1 MYYSLDSMLVEKL
14 TKEKEL
20 LSLSVNSAGNYA
32 SVGLLSSS
40 NKCMIYSF
48 GLDASNSSQRQQID
62 LKLPSTL
69 DKKANDCPIQWG
81 MHADTEELLAVGA
94 NQKLEL
100 WNFERSVPQPLS
112 LTQGHL
118 LAIRDIN
125 WSCNPNLLGSCSYD
139 SSVLIWDTRDNTQPS
154 VRIKTL
160 AGASC
165 IKFSR
170 EKEDVIALAH
180 EDIVTI
186 WDIRFVNRY
195 LAFLDLPAK
204 VLNFDWHPKIPQVLS
219 TASKDGYIR
228 MWNYER
234 HGVDPQPL
242 AEKSHKQNGVSRV
255 KFTPCGRGLVS
266 CSTVI
271 TQKSPSITLWNFREN
286 SSGSWQ
292 IDNAGFVGNNNE
304 QVVGMEWSHASEGY
318 KLCTI
323 SKSKEMRLYDVDLR
337 SFSAMEN
344 PEGKALGKRRPFL
357 SGGAGDQ
364 FKSTESFEPTSLQEE
379 IELIKKYIS
388 QNDRIDFE
396 QIGQNRYAIKLRSS
410 DGKNA
415 IQCVISLPP
424 LYPRACEPNFEI
436 YTVLGL
442 IEVSVKS
449 ELIQTLTSTA
459 AHYVSHNK
467 FCLRHCI
474 DTLYSSFQKLSL
486 ENNTYQDLNEL
497 YTHAKISH
505 APMRARFAANDTLV
519 YFYLSRP
526 LVKSSRAL
534 TDVTQRLTEQFHH
547 SLSQPSQSSR
557 YADTASF
564 VAMCDLSNLTRL
576 DCGLARDTL
585 FYDCDPLLA
594 CHHNRLLA
602 ATHNRPDLVQVW
614 QLLLQLVGV
623 RADSYSLYL
632 QFMAGEVVL
641 RALEY
646 YLRIKDVQSVAT
658 IFSFL
663 SAYNKTVERKR
674 RLIFNES
681 ILNEQI
687 SYYITVYSQVLS
699 RWNLLNTKSRVLKCT
714 QQDETRGIALTD
726 IIRHTLENGC
736 ICVICHSM
744 VQGMVATC
752 PRCAHGGHLHHI
764 RDWFLTNGECPT
776 GCGCNCENY

>member
-1 MYYSLDSMLVEKL
+1 MLVEKL

-40 NKCMIYSF
+40 NKCMIHSF
-48 GLDASNSSQRQQID
+48 GLNSSNSSQRQQID

-81 MHADTEELLAVGA
+81 IHADTEELLAVGA

-125 WSCNPNLLGSCSYD
+125 WSSNPNLLGSCSYD

-170 EKEDVIALAH
+170 EKEDIIALAH

-195 LAFLDLPAK
+195 LAFIDLPAK
-204 VLNFDWHPKIPQVLS
+204 VLNFDWHPNIPQVLS

-234 HGVDPQPL
+234 HAVDPQPL
-242 AEKSHKQNGVSRV
+242 AEKSHRQNGVSRI

-286 SSGSWQ
+286 SGGGWQ

-304 QVVGMEWSHASEGY
+304 QVVGMEWARGTDGY

-344 PEGKALGKRRPFL
+344 PEGKALGKRRQFL

-364 FKSTESFEPTSLQEE
+364 FKSSESFEPTSLQEE
-379 IELIKKYIS
+379 VELIKKYLS
-388 QNDRIDFE
+388 QNERMDFQ
-396 QIGQNRYAIKLRSS
+396 QIGQRRYSVKLRSS
-410 DGKNA
+410 DSKNVV
-415 IQCVISLPP
+415 QCVISLPP

-436 YTVLGL
+436 YTSLGL

-467 FCLRHCI
+467 FCLRYCI
-474 DTLYSSFQKLSL
+474 DTLYSSFHKLSL
-486 ENNTYQDLNEL
+486 ENNVYQDLNEL

-505 APMRARFAANDTLV
+505 APMRARFCANDTLV
-519 YFYLSRP
+519 YFYLARP
-526 LVKSSRAL
+526 LVKATRAL
-534 TDVTQRLTEQFHH
+534 TDVTQRFSDKLQHT
-547 SLSQPSQSSR
+547 LSQPSQSTLGASGR
-557 YADTASF
+557 YSDTTSF
-564 VAMCDLSNLTRL
+564 VTICDLSHLTRL
-576 DCGLARDTL
+576 DCGLARETL
-585 FYDCDPLLA
+585 FYDCDPLSA
-594 CHHNRLLA
+594 CYHNRLLA
-602 ATHNRPDLVQVW
+602 ARHNRADLVQVW
-614 QLLLQLVGV
+614 HLLLQLVSV
-623 RADSYSLYL
+623 KPESYSLHL
-632 QFMAGEVVL
+632 QFMAEEVVS
-641 RALEY
+641 RALQY
-646 YLRIKDVQSVAT
+646 YLRAKDVQAVAT
-658 IFSFL
+658 VSSFL
-663 SAYNKTVERKR
+663 SAYNKTVEKW
-674 RLIFNES
+674 RLIS
-681 ILNEQI
+681 SDSMLNEQI
-687 SYYITVYSQVLS
+687 NYYIAIYSEVLC
-699 RWNLLNTKSRVLKCT
+699 RWGLLNSKCKLLKCM
-714 QQDETRGIALTD
+714 QQETRGVALTD
-726 IIRHTLENGC
+726 TVQYTLENSST
-736 ICVICHSM
+736 CVICHSL
-744 VQGMVATC
+744 VQGLVATC
-752 PRCAHGGHLHHI
+752 PQCYHGGHLYHI
-764 RDWFLTNGECPT
+764 RDWFLASGECPA
-776 GCGCNCENY
+776 GCGCRCDNY

>member
-1 MYYSLDSMLVEKL
+1 MLVEKL

-48 GLDASNSSQRQQID
+48 GLNASNSSQRQQID
-62 LKLPSTL
+62 LKLPY
-69 DKKANDCPIQWG
+69 KKSNDCPIQWG
-81 MHADTEELLAVGA
+81 IHPDTEELLAVGA

-160 AGASC
+160 GGASY

-170 EKEDVIALAH
+170 EKEDIVALAH
-180 EDIVTI
+180 DDVVTI

-195 LAFLDLPAK
+195 LAFLDLTAK
-204 VLNFDWHPKIPQVLS
+204 FLNFDWHPKIPQVIS

-228 MWNYER
+228 IWNYER
-234 HGVDPQPL
+234 YAVYPQPL
-242 AEKSHKQNGVSRV
+242 AEKSHRQNGVSRI

-266 CSTVI
+266 CSTVV

-286 SSGSWQ
+286 NSGSWQ
-292 IDNAGFVGNNNE
+292 IENAGFVGNNNE
-304 QVVGMEWSHASEGY
+304 HVVGMEWAHASDGY

-337 SFSAMEN
+337 SFSAMDN
-344 PEGKALGKRRPFL
+344 PEGKALGKKRQFL

-364 FKSTESFEPTSLQEE
+364 FKNPESFEPTSLQEE
-379 IELIKKYIS
+379 VELIKKYLS
-388 QNDRIDFE
+388 QNERMDFQ
-396 QIGQNRYAIKLRSS
+396 QIGQRRYSVKLRSS
-410 DGKNA
+410 DCKNGV
-415 IQCVISLPP
+415 QCVISLPP

-436 YTVLGL
+436 YTSLGL

-467 FCLRHCI
+467 FCLRYCI
-474 DTLYSSFQKLSL
+474 DTLYSSFHKLSL

-497 YTHAKISH
+497 YTHA
-505 APMRARFAANDTLV
+505 PMRARFAANDTLV
-519 YFYLSRP
+519 YFYLARP
-526 LVKSSRAL
+526 PVKNSRAQ
-534 TDVTQRLTEQFHH
+534 TDVTYRISEQLQH
-547 SLSQPSQSSR
+547 SLSQPSPSTR
-557 YADTASF
+557 YSDTVSF
-564 VAMCDLSNLTRL
+564 VTVCDLSNLTRL
-576 DCGLARDTL
+576 DYGLARDTL
-585 FYDCDPLLA
+585 FYNCDPLLA
-594 CHHNRLLA
+594 CYHNRLLA
-602 ATHNRPDLVQVW
+602 ATHTRPDLVQIW
-614 QLLLQLVGV
+614 HLLLQLVG
-623 RADSYSLYL
+623 AKTEGYSLQL
-632 QFMAGEVVL
+632 QFMAGELVS
-641 RALEY
+641 RGLEY
-646 YLRIKDVQSVAT
+646 YLKIRDVQSVAV
-658 IFSFL
+658 IASFL
-663 SAYNKTVERKR
+663 SAYNKRVKRKR
-674 RLIFNES
+674 YISVDSMLRQ
-681 ILNEQI
+681 QI
-687 SYYITVYSQVLS
+687 DYYINIYSHVLS
-699 RWNLLNTKSRVLKCT
+699 RWGLLGSECRVHKCM
-714 QQDETRGIALTD
+714 QQPQETGGIALTD
-726 IIRHTLENGC
+726 TVKVAREDNSSL
-736 ICVICHSM
+736 CVICHSL

-752 PRCAHGGHLHHI
+752 PQCYHGGHLYHI
-764 RDWFLTNGECPT
+764 REWFLTSGECPT
-776 GCGCNCENY
+776 GCGCKCENY